1 MRPVD
6 YNYKWVIRKNDIILD
21 LNFTAEVNVAK
32 DITLEVSTKESIF
45 AKDSV
50 GDRPLLIFNTNK
62 NSVTF
67 RPKAKIDQETVSGMR
82 STAKTLSTVGNV
94 AAGFGLGA
102 SVMGI
107 AFQLPIMA
115 FFLKFI
121 LIMKI
126 LNRFK
131 FLNIDFGPVL
141 GTFLNG
147 IFNLFELGD
156 PTIEPE
162 SQIYDTKT
170 RGKLSY
176 YRYDVLV
183 FYKVFEKYTLY
194 LVRILLNLKSL
205 IRC

>member
-6 YNYKWVIRKNDIILD
+6 YNYKWAIRKNDIILD
-21 LNFTAEVNVAK
+21 LNFTAEVNIAK
-32 DITLEVSTKESIF
+32 DITLEISTKESIF

-50 GDRPLLIFNTNK
+50 RDRPLLIFNTK
-62 NSVTF
+62 TDSVTF
-67 RPKAKIDQETVSGMR
+67 RPKAKIDQETVESMR
-82 STAKTLSTVGNV
+82 STAKTLSTVANV

-102 SVMGI
+102 SIMGI

-194 LVRILLNLKSL
+194 LVRIFLTQNL
-205 IRC
+205 